1 MFIAKVIQGD
11 LAARNVLLA
20 DGNVVKIAD
29 FGLIRQI
36 KYNDGTYLKKGE
48 TSSILFTIEDYSI
61 SQQLINLFKCD
72 PRLRRPFQ
80 LNGWRLSH

>member
-61 SQQLINLFKCD
+61 SPLVINLFKCV

-80 LNGWRLSH
+80 